1 MAVIQSK
8 TKDWDKTAEKLE
20 QDFFTIPENTKYQ
33 MAKEGYRLEDLEE
46 AEKLSVQTG
55 RKAMDLAKAKG
66 KASEDKKWSEVVKD
80 SEILTTEEQLGL
92 TKEQSKQLKDRKLSR
107 EERIDVAILLLNQTF
122 TFDEVTEEL
131 DAGKTVEELVK
142 QDIH

>member
-1 MAVIQSK
+1 
-8 TKDWDKTAEKLE
+8 
-20 QDFFTIPENTKYQ
+20 

-131 DAGKTVEELVK
+131 DAGKTVEELGK
-142 QDIH
+142 QDIN

>member
-1 MAVIQSK
+1 MKFSK
-8 TKDWDKTAEKLE
+8 ITLKKMHIEYLE
-20 QDFFTIPENTKYQ
+20 LLINSLEYEVNNNRDAFEY
-33 MAKEGYRLEDLEE
+33 AKKDLEE

-80 SEILTTEEQLGL
+80 SEFLTTEEQLGL
-92 TKEQSKQLKDRKLSR
+92 TKEQSKRLKDRKLSR
-107 EERIDVAILLLNQTF
+107 EERIDVAILLLNRTF

>member
-1 MAVIQSK
+1 
-8 TKDWDKTAEKLE
+8 
-20 QDFFTIPENTKYQ
+20 

-131 DAGKTVEELVK
+131 DAGKTVEELGK

>member
-1 MAVIQSK
+1 MLQK
-8 TKDWDKTAEKLE
+8 CL
-20 QDFFTIPENTKYQ
+20 TISKYQ

-131 DAGKTVEELVK
+131 DAGKTVEELGK